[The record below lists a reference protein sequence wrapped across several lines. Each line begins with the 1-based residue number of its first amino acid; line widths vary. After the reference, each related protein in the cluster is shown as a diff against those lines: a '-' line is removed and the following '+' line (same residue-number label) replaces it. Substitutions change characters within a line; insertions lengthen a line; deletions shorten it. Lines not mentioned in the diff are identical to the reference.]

1 MGRHWP
7 RCRPRVDQY
16 LFVFDLTLVRSSP
29 RRLPPHSLVNEF
41 RASETLAAN
50 GDIPEGETAGGVPA
64 REILANCRGFRSRS
78 STMLSLSIS
87 PNPNPNGHVWDL
99 L

>member
-1 MGRHWP
+1 
-7 RCRPRVDQY
+7 
-16 LFVFDLTLVRSSP
+16 
-29 RRLPPHSLVNEF
+29 VNEF